1 MAEQK
6 NRTLP
11 KKIKVIVK
19 TNSLLNLF
27 WAEVPKIASYVV
39 N

>member
-11 KKIKVIVK
+11 EKIKVMIR

-27 WAEVPKIASYVV
+27 WAEVPKTASYVV